1 MTTVIAMIMTA
12 LMTLTNNYYTRPMLV
27 DSNTAEECR
36 LIDIYGNEWLMDYEE
51 QLTEGMM
58 INVLMCN
65 NNTTNT
71 YIDDIII
78 TYTIQ

>member
-12 LMTLTNNYYTRPMLV
+12 LMTLTSNYYTRPMLV
-27 DSNTAEECR
+27 DSNTIEECR
-36 LIDIYGNEWLMDYEE
+36 LVDIYGNEWLMDYEE

-58 INVLMCN
+58 INVLMSN
-65 NNTTNT
+65 NNTTDT